1 MLKNKNE
8 YYVVE
13 KFTKAELFL
22 EEKKVIIFS
31 DYRSMCQF
39 DEDCKKYILYSY
51 WKNYYNYLGQRFFI
65 VLVKTIINIS
75 Y

>member
-1 MLKNKNE
+1 MLKKKNE
-8 YYVVE
+8 YYVME

-39 DEDCKKYILYSY
+39 DEDCKK
-51 WKNYYNYLGQRFFI
+51 
-65 VLVKTIINIS
+65 NIS
-75 Y
+75 CTVTEKIIIII